1 MEMRTEGPVEQAVR
15 QALGR
20 RCTLLTPGVGFPPKK
35 QKEFTAAPDSDVV
48 NISQI
53 TKQYVTWGILEGV
66 VPYMLERDG
75 IVEIGAKNSTNA
87 KPDTLDSYLKSS
99 YKVSLR
105 TATYVAP
112 ILEKA
117 GVVCYQSVAGRK
129 AKHIR
134 LLPPFAPGSG
144 EYDRL

>member
-1 MEMRTEGPVEQAVR
+1 MSTEGSVEQAVR
-15 QALGR
+15 QALGSG
-20 RCTLLTPGVGFPPKK
+20 CILLTPGTGFPPKR
-35 QKEFTAAPDSDVV
+35 QKEFTATPCAEVV

-75 IVEIGAKNSTNA
+75 IVEIGAKNSA
-87 KPDTLDSYLKSS
+87 CSKPDTLDCYLKSS

-117 GVVCYQSVAGRK
+117 GVVCYHQVDGKK

-134 LLPPFAPGSG
+134 LLPRSQRKT
-144 EYDRL
+144 D